1 MSRILFAAALIVAAI
16 PASAQTLSTAQLE
29 QVRQVDTRLATIAY
43 RLVRANAPLCTDL
56 QPAPGFV
63 LHAIGQYAADT
74 QANART
80 VFGFAMPVS
89 VEAVVPGSVA
99 ANAGLRA
106 DDGVVAIDGTP
117 LRAAGGDAVT
127 SADRDA
133 ALAILGRA
141 PRAPVTI
148 DVVRGGARRTI
159 TMPASPG
166 CASNFEVLL
175 GPGMT
180 AQSDGKVVQIA
191 VGYFERYTDDEVA
204 VIVAHELAH
213 SILHHRERLDA
224 AGVKAGLLAELGRN
238 GRLNRLIEDQADQLG
253 VHLLRNAGYD
263 PASAPRFWR
272 EHGGEIDGGLFRS
285 RTHRSSSARADRIE
299 AEIRT
304 IPANAPIP
312 YTPPMLAT
320 RDAKLQ

>member
-1 MSRILFAAALIVAAI
+1 MPRILLAAALFVAAS
-16 PASAQTLSTAQLE
+16 PSPAQTLSTVQLQE
-29 QVRQVDTRLATIAY
+29 LRRVDARLAAIAY
-43 RLVRANAPLCTDL
+43 RLTRANAPLCTDL
-56 QPAPGFV
+56 QRQTGIV
-63 LHAIGQYAADT
+63 LHALDQYAPDT
-74 QANART
+74 RANARS
-80 VFGFAMPVS
+80 VFGFAAPVA
-89 VEAVVPGSVA
+89 VEAVVRGSVA
-99 ANAGLRA
+99 EQAGVRA
-106 DDGVVAIDGTP
+106 DDGVVAIGGTR
-117 LRAAGGDAVT
+117 LAASAGDAAT

-133 ALAILGRA
+133 AVALLAQPANDTVAL
-141 PRAPVTI
+141 
-148 DVVRGGARRTI
+148 DVVRDGARKALRI
-159 TMPASPG
+159 AASPG
-166 CASNFEVLL
+166 CASSFEVLL

-180 AQSDGKVVQIA
+180 AQSDGKIVQIA

-224 AGVKAGLLAELGRN
+224 AGVNGGLLAELGRN

-263 PASAPRFWR
+263 PQSAPKFWR
-272 EHGGEIDGGLFRS
+272 AHGGEIDGGLFRS

-299 AEIRT
+299 AEIKA